1 MAAPAAGNRR
11 DHLVF
16 AHANGF
22 PGAVYGGLLED
33 WAGDFEVSAIDR
45 FGHAPEYPVARGWAG
60 LTRQL
65 VDHIDSRV
73 DPQARLWLAGHSLG
87 GYVSV
92 LAAAALGDRVRG
104 VVLLDSPLIGGFS
117 AQLVRC
123 GRRLGLDHYVLPLRQ
138 TRRRRREWPDLEAA
152 QAHFAARG
160 AFARWDARALRQ
172 YVEQGTVARVDGGR
186 VLAFDPDIE
195 LAIYRTLPT
204 GNVVAAARA
213 ASAPLGFIGGTGSRE
228 LRQVGL
234 RATRVATGGRIAWV
248 QGSHLFPMERPRET
262 AQAVREMV
270 LAMDAPAARAA

>member
-1 MAAPAAGNRR
+1 MPAAAHRR

-45 FGHAPEYPVARGWAG
+45 FGHAPAYPVARGWEG

-65 VDHIDSRV
+65 VDHVHSRV

-92 LAAAALGDRVRG
+92 LAAAALGDRVQG
-104 VVLLDSPLIGGFS
+104 VVLLDSPLIGGVS

-123 GRRLGLDHYVLPLRQ
+123 GRRLGLDHYLLPLRQ
-138 TRRRRREWPDLEAA
+138 TRGRRREWPDLEATH
-152 QAHFAARG
+152 AHFAARA
-160 AFARWDARALRQ
+160 AFASWDARVLRR
-172 YVEQGTVARVDGGR
+172 YVEQGTVARADGGR

-195 LAIYRTLPT
+195 RAISRTLPT
-204 GNVVAAARA
+204 GSGGAAARA
-213 ASAPLGFIGGTGSRE
+213 ASAPLGFLGGTGSRE

-234 RATRVATGGRIAWV
+234 RATRVAPGGRIGWV
-248 QGSHLFPMERPRET
+248 RGSHLFPMERPRET
-262 AQAVREMV
+262 AQAVREMI
-270 LAMDAPAARAA
+270 LGMDAPAVRAG

>member
-1 MAAPAAGNRR
+1 MAAPGAASRR

-22 PGAVYGGLLED
+22 PGAVYGELLED

-45 FGHAPEYPVARGWAG
+45 FGHAPGYAVARGWAG

-65 VDHIDSRV
+65 VEHVHARV

-92 LAAAALGDRVRG
+92 LAAAALGTRVQG
-104 VVLLDSPLIGGFS
+104 VVLLDSPLIGGVS

-123 GRRLGLDHYVLPLRQ
+123 GRRLGLDRYLLPLRQ

-160 AFARWDARALRQ
+160 AFASWDARALRH
-172 YVEQGTVARVDGGR
+172 YVEQGTLSRGDGGR

-195 LAIYRTLPT
+195 LAIYRSLPT
-204 GNVVAAARA
+204 GSVVAAARA
-213 ASAPLGFIGGTGSRE
+213 ATAPLGFIGGTHSRE

-234 RATRVATGGRIAWV
+234 RATRAATGGRIAWV
-248 QGSHLFPMERPRET
+248 DGSHLFPMERPRET
-262 AQAVREMV
+262 AQAVRGMIR
-270 LAMDAPAARAA
+270 AMHALAARAA